1 MDLFFLAIGSIAVG
15 LVVGVLS
22 GLLGIGGGTILV
34 PTFKLGY
41 LMDSIACTATS
52 LFTIIPTSVSGAISH
67 LRNKTC
73 VPALGVAAGLG
84 GAVTSP
90 LGVWLASRSEG
101 WMIMLAAAVIIAY
114 SAYTMLRK
122 AFKLPAPEKG
132 AFRANV
138 RAARASRSEGWMI
151 MLAAAVI
158 IAYSAYTMLRKA
170 FKLPAPEKGAFRANV
185 RAARARRAE
194 RRAAASS
201 PAGSACAPASGESAS
216 EPEAQRPVSMSA
228 KQLACGALIGLVAGL
243 AAASSP
249 AGSAC
254 APASGESASEPEAQR
269 PVSMSAK
276 QLACGALI
284 GLVAG
289 LASGYVGVGG
299 GFLMVPL
306 MLQFIHTPMRLTSGT
321 SLIAV
326 MILAVPGVVYQA
338 FLGNVNWVVGIA
350 VAVGSIPGAAL
361 GAKLVSWVPER
372 TLRFIFGGLLF
383 VAAVLLVVN
392 QTGLLG

>member
-114 SAYTMLRK
+114 SAC
-122 AFKLPAPEKG
+122 
-132 AFRANV
+132 
-138 RAARASRSEGWMI
+138 
-151 MLAAAVI
+151 
-158 IAYSAYTMLRKA
+158 TMLRKA

-243 AAASSP
+243 A
-249 AGSAC
+249 
-254 APASGESASEPEAQR
+254 
-269 PVSMSAK
+269 
-276 QLACGALI
+276 
-284 GLVAG
+284 
-289 LASGYVGVGG
+289 SGYVGVGG

-306 MLQFIHTPMRLTSGT
+306 MLQFVHTPMKLTSGT